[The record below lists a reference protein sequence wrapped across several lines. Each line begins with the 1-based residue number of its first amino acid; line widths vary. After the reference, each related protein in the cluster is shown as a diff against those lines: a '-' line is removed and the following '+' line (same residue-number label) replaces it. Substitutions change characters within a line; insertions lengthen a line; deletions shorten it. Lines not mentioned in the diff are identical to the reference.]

1 MIRSASTADAA
12 EISGVQRDSWLA
24 AYEGIIAHEIIERV
38 TAPDDGARLR
48 HVFRTRPW
56 QRMVVAIAQ
65 TPTAQNPT
73 AQNPVGQN
81 PVGQNPVGQNPVG
94 EPGIVGYASFGPE
107 LDVFAPWP
115 HPVSLAGRQGQ
126 VGELYALYVHPAWWS
141 TGTGRALMD
150 HVLAKVSRAGFPNV
164 MLWVL
169 ERNARARRFYER
181 AGFRPDGARHVL
193 DGLGGVVEIR
203 YRRELG
209 GGPIVAASGPKRST

>member
-1 MIRSASTADAA
+1 MIRSASPADAA

-24 AYEGIIAHEIIERV
+24 AYQGIIAHEIIDRV
-38 TAPDDGARLR
+38 TAPDGGARVR
-48 HVFRTRPW
+48 QVFRLRPW
-56 QRMVVAIAQ
+56 QRMVVAVAQ
-65 TPTAQNPT
+65 D
-73 AQNPVGQN
+73 PVD
-81 PVGQNPVGQNPVG
+81 

-115 HPVSLAGRQGQ
+115 HPVSPAGQQGQ

-150 HVLAKVSRAGFPNV
+150 HVLAKVSRAGYPDV

-181 AGFRPDGARHVL
+181 AGFRPDGASHVL
-193 DGLGGVVEIR
+193 DGLGGVTEIR
-203 YRRELG
+203 YRRALG
-209 GGPIVAASGPKRST
+209 GGPWTSPGRSAGSGT

>member
-24 AYEGIIAHEIIERV
+24 AYKGIIAHEIMDRV
-38 TAPDDGARLR
+38 IAPDDGARVR
-48 HVFRTRPW
+48 QVFRTRPW
-56 QRMVVAIAQ
+56 QRMVVAV
-65 TPTAQNPT
+65 TQNP
-73 AQNPVGQN
+73 AARNPID
-81 PVGQNPVGQNPVG
+81 
-94 EPGIVGYASFGPE
+94 ESAIVGYASFGPE

-115 HPVSLAGRQGQ
+115 HPVSPAGRQGQ

-150 HVLAKVSRAGFPNV
+150 HVLAKVSRAGFPDI

-181 AGFRPDGARHVL
+181 AGFRPDGASHVL
-193 DGLGGVVEIR
+193 DGLGGVIEIR
-203 YRRELG
+203 YRRELEADG
-209 GGPIVAASGPKRST
+209 KEYDHGS

>member
-24 AYEGIIAHEIIERV
+24 AYEGIIAHEIMDRV
-38 TAPDDGARLR
+38 TAPDDGARVR
-48 HVFRTRPW
+48 QVFRTRPW
-56 QRMVVAIAQ
+56 QRMVVAV
-65 TPTAQNPT
+65 AQNPT
-73 AQNPVGQN
+73 GQS
-81 PVGQNPVGQNPVG
+81 PADQ
-94 EPGIVGYASFGPE
+94 PGIVGYASFGPE

-115 HPVSLAGRQGQ
+115 HPVSPAGRQGQ

-150 HVLAKVSRAGFPNV
+150 HVLAKVSSAGFPNV

-181 AGFRPDGARHVL
+181 AGFRPDGASHVL
-193 DGLGGVVEIR
+193 DGLGGVIEIR

-209 GGPIVAASGPKRST
+209 GGPIVAASGPNRDT

>member
-1 MIRSASTADAA
+1 MIRSASPADAA

-24 AYEGIIAHEIIERV
+24 AYQGIIAHEIIDRV
-38 TAPDDGARLR
+38 TAPDGGARVR
-48 HVFRTRPW
+48 QVFRLRPW
-56 QRMVVAIAQ
+56 QRMVVAVVQKPAD
-65 TPTAQNPT
+65 
-73 AQNPVGQN
+73 
-81 PVGQNPVGQNPVG
+81 

-115 HPVSLAGRQGQ
+115 HPVSPAGQQGQ

-181 AGFRPDGARHVL
+181 AGFQPDGASHVL
-193 DGLGGVVEIR
+193 DGLGGVIEIR
-203 YRRELG
+203 YRRALG
-209 GGPIVAASGPKRST
+209 GGPIVAASAPNRCT

>member
-12 EISGVQRDSWLA
+12 AISGVQRDSWLA
-24 AYEGIIAHEIIERV
+24 AYQGIIAHEIIDRV
-38 TAPDDGARLR
+38 TAPDGGARVR
-48 HVFRTRPW
+48 QVFRLRPW
-56 QRMVVAIAQ
+56 QRMVVAVVQKPAD
-65 TPTAQNPT
+65 
-73 AQNPVGQN
+73 
-81 PVGQNPVGQNPVG
+81 

-115 HPVSLAGRQGQ
+115 HPVSPAGQQGQ
-126 VGELYALYVHPAWWS
+126 VGELYALYVHPSWWS

-150 HVLAKVSRAGFPNV
+150 HVLAKVSRAGYPDV

-181 AGFRPDGARHVL
+181 AGFQPDGASHVL

-203 YRRELG
+203 YRRALG
-209 GGPIVAASGPKRST
+209 GGPIVAASGPNRST

>member
-24 AYEGIIAHEIIERV
+24 AYHGIIAHEIIDRV
-38 TAPDDGARLR
+38 TAPDGGARVR
-48 HVFRTRPW
+48 QVFRTRPW
-56 QRMVVAIAQ
+56 QRVVVAAEEQ
-65 TPTAQNPT
+65 D
-73 AQNPVGQN
+73 
-81 PVGQNPVGQNPVG
+81 
-94 EPGIVGYASFGPE
+94 IVGYASFGPE

-115 HPVSLAGRQGQ
+115 HPVSPAGREGQ
-126 VGELYALYVHPAWWS
+126 VGEVYALYVHPAWWS

-169 ERNARARRFYER
+169 ERNARARGFYER
-181 AGFRPDGARHVL
+181 AGFRPDGASHVL
-193 DGLGGVVEIR
+193 AGLGGIVEIR

-209 GGPIVAASGPKRST
+209 GGPTVAASGPKRST

>member
-24 AYEGIIAHEIIERV
+24 AYEGIIAHEIIDRV
-38 TAPDDGARLR
+38 TAPDDGARVR
-48 HVFRTRPW
+48 QVFRTRPW
-56 QRMVVAIAQ
+56 QRMVVAID
-65 TPTAQNPT
+65 QNPID
-73 AQNPVGQN
+73 QNPI
-81 PVGQNPVGQNPVG
+81 G

-115 HPVSLAGRQGQ
+115 HPVSPAGRQGQ

>member
-1 MIRSASTADAA
+1 MIRSASPADAA

-24 AYEGIIAHEIIERV
+24 AYQGIIAHEIIDRV
-38 TAPDDGARLR
+38 TAPDGGARVR
-48 HVFRTRPW
+48 QVFRLRPW
-56 QRMVVAIAQ
+56 QRMVVAVAQ
-65 TPTAQNPT
+65 D
-73 AQNPVGQN
+73 PVD
-81 PVGQNPVGQNPVG
+81 

-115 HPVSLAGRQGQ
+115 HPVSPAGQQGQ

-150 HVLAKVSRAGFPNV
+150 HVLAKVSRAGYPDV

-181 AGFRPDGARHVL
+181 AGFRPDGASHVL

-203 YRRELG
+203 YRRALG
-209 GGPIVAASGPKRST
+209 GGPVVAASGPNRST